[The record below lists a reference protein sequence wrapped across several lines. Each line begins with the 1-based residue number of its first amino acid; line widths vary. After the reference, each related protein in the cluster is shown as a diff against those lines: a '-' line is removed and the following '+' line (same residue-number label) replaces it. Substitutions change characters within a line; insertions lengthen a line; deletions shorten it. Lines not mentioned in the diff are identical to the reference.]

1 MGRECEVMEWN
12 PKIKDHYLG
21 LVQTSK
27 EGTTKAFKYYYIK
40 RGKGYY
46 LSYIVGRYTFGRE
59 IDYRETFSTIKE
71 ARAFC
76 EEVDRETLVIEEVT
90 A

>member
-1 MGRECEVMEWN
+1 MMKWN
-12 PKIKDHYLG
+12 PKSAPDYRG
-21 LVQTSK
+21 VVQTSK
-27 EGTTKAFKYYYIK
+27 EGTSKVFKYYYIK
-40 RGKGYY
+40 RGGGYY

-59 IDYRETFSTIKE
+59 IDYRETFGTLKE

-76 EEVDRETLVIEEVT
+76 EEIDRETLVIEEVR